1 MALRRVSFGLLG
13 IVAAAF
19 FAAQPAAAKEGVRA
33 TLNTVIPLDASP
45 GTKLKV
51 AWRLAYVDENGRRR
65 PFGANAVFVRLL
77 SRTGSGAKTAY
88 VPSGPYSDGEY
99 SATVAVPEG
108 GIRDIQI
115 GLRGF
120 TSGANGTHN
129 ADVLFP
135 ITNDP
140 LPGVAHVV
148 ALAPGTDWTPWIL
161 GSALLVSTLV
171 GYALLRRRTPRMVAR
186 G

>member
-1 MALRRVSFGLLG
+1 MALRLLSFGLLA
-13 IVAAAF
+13 IVAAALC
-19 FAAQPAAAKEGVRA
+19 AVQPAAAKEGVEA
-33 TLNTVIPLDASP
+33 TLNTVVPLDASP
-45 GTKLKV
+45 HTKLKV
-51 AWRLAYVDENGRRR
+51 AWSLAYVDEQGRRR

-77 SRTGSGAKTAY
+77 SRTGAGAETAY
-88 VPSGPYSDGEY
+88 VPSGPYANGEY
-99 SATVAVPEG
+99 SATVEVPEG
-108 GIRDIQI
+108 GVRDVQI

-140 LPGVAHVV
+140 LPGVARVIKP
-148 ALAPGTDWTPWIL
+148 AAGTDWTPWIL
-161 GSALLVSTLV
+161 GSALLVSAFV
-171 GYALLRRRTPRMVAR
+171 GVALLRRRNPGMVAR